1 MNLDLVVWL
10 YKQLMEESLMTDL
23 PKKHNTHQI
32 LTSYQYKEQPVDKG
46 YANRTLHID
55 LNQNTI
61 IEKPVTQQMK
71 DLFTG
76 GRGFAL
82 WLLWNAINDD
92 TRWDD
97 PENAL
102 VIANGPLCGTTAY
115 PGMGKST
122 VVTLSPLT
130 NSVIDSNGGGFFA
143 PFLKFSGF
151 DALEITGKA
160 AQEIIIVIDGNNQEV
175 RLELAPDE
183 VLNTYPLAG
192 ILTDLYAEDEQ
203 DRKNVSVIT
212 SGEAANHIRFA
223 GLNISFFDPKRQEVR
238 VKQAAR
244 GGSGRVFR
252 DKHLK
257 GIVVRFS
264 GISGSS
270 NHPAKPDLIR
280 KAGKRI
286 NQEITRYDAQQ
297 NNMREIG
304 TAHLV
309 EIMDHFDL
317 LPVHNFRYG
326 AHPEHVEIDSTTW
339 QQAFTQDKR
348 MDSCWLGCTLA
359 CSHGVD
365 GFELKTGPHAG
376 VKVLVDGPEYENA
389 AGLGSNIGVFDPEAI
404 LEMNFYC
411 DTYGVDTISFA
422 NSVAF
427 CMECYQEGILNEE
440 RTGGMD
446 LTWGNEKS
454 ALELLHQMA
463 RGEGFGVIVGQGTR
477 YMKSYFAEQFGAD
490 PAFLHDI
497 AMEVKGME
505 ISEYMTK
512 ESIAQ
517 QGGYG
522 MALKGGQHDEAWLIF
537 MDQVEKLLPSF
548 EAKAE
553 ALHYFPMW
561 RTWFSLNGLCK
572 LPWNDIKPI
581 DNKDTEHPERIPEHV
596 ENYTWVYE
604 GVTGKKVTPED
615 LIAQSERVY
624 NFQRVFNLRVGFG
637 TREHDF
643 PPYRAMGP
651 VTLDEYESRQDRYD
665 QQLQELVG
673 INPADFSTEE
683 KNARLRQYRE
693 DQYKQLLDVVYK
705 RRGWSNN
712 GIPTVEKITSLG
724 INLPEVIAVV
734 EKNL

>member
-1 MNLDLVVWL
+1 MSDPTTYL
-10 YKQLMEESLMTDL
+10 
-23 PKKHNTHQI
+23 NTH
-32 LTSYQYKEQPVDKG
+32 TVVASHTYQDQPIDKG
-46 YANRTLHID
+46 YANRTLHVD
-55 LNQNTI
+55 LGQKTI
-61 IEKPVTQQMK
+61 TEQPVTQEMK
-71 DLFTG
+71 DVFTG

-82 WLLWNAINDD
+82 RLLWNAINDD
-92 TRWDD
+92 SQWDD

-151 DALEITGKA
+151 DALSITGKA
-160 AQEIIIVIDGNNQEV
+160 ENEMIIVIDGNTHEI
-175 RLELAPDE
+175 RLEEAPE
-183 VLNTYPLAG
+183 EMLNTYPLAG
-192 ILTDLYAEDEQ
+192 LLTRMYALDDKDQ
-203 DRKNVSVIT
+203 KNVSVIT
-212 SGEAANHIRFA
+212 SGEAANHIRYA

-252 DKHLK
+252 DKKLK

-264 GISGSS
+264 GISGKS
-270 NHPAKPDLIR
+270 NNPAKPELIR
-280 KAGKRI
+280 AAGKRI
-286 NQEITRYDAQQ
+286 NAEITNYDAEQ

-326 AHPEHVEIDSTTW
+326 QHPEHVEIDSTTW
-339 QQAFTQDKR
+339 QKAFTQDKR

-359 CSHGVD
+359 CSHAVD
-365 GFELKTGPHAG
+365 GFSLKTGPHKG
-376 VKVLVDGPEYENA
+376 EKVLVDGPEYENA

-404 LEMNFYC
+404 IEMNFYC

-427 CMECYQEGILNEE
+427 CMECFQEGILNEE
-440 RTGGMD
+440 MTGGLD
-446 LTWGNEKS
+446 LSWGNQEN

-463 RGEGFGVIVGQGTR
+463 KGEGFGVIVGQGIR
-477 YMKSYFAEQFGAD
+477 YMKSYFAEEFGAD

-497 AMEVKGME
+497 GMEVKGME

-548 EAKAE
+548 EDKAE

-561 RTWFSLNGLCK
+561 RTWFSLHGLCK

-581 DNKDTEHPERIPEHV
+581 DNKDQDKPERIPEHV

-604 GVTGKKVTPED
+604 GVTGNPVKPED
-615 LIAQSERVY
+615 LITQSERVY

-637 TREHDF
+637 TKEHDY

-651 VTLDEYESRQDRYD
+651 VTVDEYESRMERYD
-665 QQLQELVG
+665 GQLKELVG
-673 INPADFSTEE
+673 VDPNGMDTEE
-683 KNARLRQYRE
+683 KVKTLRQFREEQYGKLMEAVYR
-693 DQYKQLLDVVYK
+693 
-705 RRGWSNN
+705 RRGWTEN
-712 GIPTVEKITSLG
+712 GIPTKEKLAELG
-724 INLPEVIAVV
+724 VDLPDVLAVI
-734 EKNL
+734 ENHN

>member
-1 MNLDLVVWL
+1 MTLVNEYL
-10 YKQLMEESLMTDL
+10 ASHQLVTKYPYEKRPIDR
-23 PKKHNTHQI
+23 
-32 LTSYQYKEQPVDKG
+32 G
-46 YANRTLHID
+46 YANRTLHINLSTD
-55 LNQNTI
+55 TI
-61 IEKPVTQQMK
+61 NEQPVTQQMK

-76 GRGFAL
+76 GRGFGL
-82 WLLWNAINDD
+82 WLLWNAVEAN
-92 TRWDD
+92 TRWHD

-102 VIANGPLCGTTAY
+102 VFANGPLCGTTAY

-130 NSVIDSNGGGFFA
+130 KSVIDSNGGGFFA

-160 AQEIIIVIDGNNQEV
+160 KDDVLIIIDGDTQEV
-175 RLELAPDE
+175 RIEKAPLE

-192 ILTDLYAEDEQ
+192 LLTEMYAHDER
-203 DRKNVSVIT
+203 DKKNVSVVT
-212 SGEAANHIRFA
+212 SGEAAEHIRYA
-223 GLNISFFDPKRQEVR
+223 GLNLSFYDPKRQEVR

-252 DKHLK
+252 DKGLK

-264 GISGSS
+264 DISGAN
-270 NHPAKPDLIR
+270 NHPAKPALIR
-280 KAGKRI
+280 KAGQRI
-286 NQEITRYDAQQ
+286 NREISQFDAQQ

-326 AHPEHVEIDSTTW
+326 SHPDHEGIDSTTW
-339 QQAFTQDKR
+339 HDAFTQDQR

-365 GFELKTGPHAG
+365 DFPLQTGPHAG
-376 VKVLVDGPEYENA
+376 EMVLVDGPEYENA
-389 AGLGSNIGVFDPEAI
+389 AGLGSNIGIFDPNAV
-404 LEMNFYC
+404 LELNFYC

-427 CMECYQEGILNEE
+427 CMECYAAGILNKE
-440 RTGGMD
+440 RTGGLD
-446 LTWGNEKS
+446 LSWGNAK
-454 ALELLHQMA
+454 AAAELLHQMA
-463 RGEGFGVIVGQGTR
+463 RGEGFGVLVGQGVR
-477 YMKSYFAEQFGAD
+477 YMKSHFAEEFNAD
-490 PAFLHDI
+490 PHFLEDI
-497 AMEVKGME
+497 GMEVKGME

-537 MDQVEKLLPSF
+537 MDQIDKQLPSF
-548 EAKAE
+548 EEKAE

-561 RTWFSLNGLCK
+561 RTWFSLHGLCK
-572 LPWNDIKPI
+572 LPWNDIKPT
-581 DNKDTEHPERIPEHV
+581 DNAEQEHPERIPEHV
-596 ENYTWVYE
+596 QNYTWVYE
-604 GVTGKKVTPED
+604 GVTGEQVDPGD
-615 LIAQSERVY
+615 LITQSERVY

-637 TREHDF
+637 TREHDY
-643 PPYRAMGP
+643 PPYRAIGP
-651 VTLDEYESRQDRYD
+651 VTAGEYESRQERYD
-665 QQLQELVG
+665 QQLAEITDKDLR
-673 INPADFSTEE
+673 DLSTNE
-683 KNARLRQYRE
+683 KVTLLREYRE
-693 DQYKQLLDVVYK
+693 QQYDQLMDAVYK
-705 RRGWSNN
+705 RRGWTEN
-712 GIPTVEKITSLG
+712 GIPTLEKLASLG
-724 INLPEVIAVV
+724 IDLPEVIKVV
-734 EKNL
+734 EQNL

>member
-1 MNLDLVVWL
+1 
-10 YKQLMEESLMTDL
+10 ME
-23 PKKHNTHQI
+23 NTKTLLKSHTVI
-32 LTSYQYKEQPVDKG
+32 ATYHYDDQPIEKG

-55 LNQNTI
+55 LTSKTI
-61 IEKPVTQQMK
+61 SEKPVTQQMK
-71 DLFTG
+71 DIFTG

-82 WLLWNAINDD
+82 RLLWNEINAD
-92 TRWDD
+92 TSWDD

-143 PFLKFSGF
+143 PYLKFSGF
-151 DALEITGKA
+151 DALSITGKA
-160 AQEIIIVIDGNNQEV
+160 DQEMIIVIDGDNQEI
-175 RLELAPDE
+175 RLEHAPNE

-192 ILTDLYAEDEQ
+192 QLTEMYAVDER
-203 DRKNVSVIT
+203 DRKNVSVVT
-212 SGEAANHIRFA
+212 SGEAADHIRYA
-223 GLNISFFDPKRQEVR
+223 GLNISFFDPKREEVR

-252 DKHLK
+252 EKKLK
-257 GIVVRFS
+257 GIVVHFS
-264 GISGSS
+264 SLTGSS
-270 NHPAKPDLIR
+270 NNPAKPDLIR

-286 NQEITRYDAQQ
+286 NNEIINYDAQQ

-326 AHPEHVEIDSTTW
+326 KHPEHIEIDSTTW

-348 MDSCWLGCTLA
+348 MDSCWLGCTMA

-365 GFELKTGPHAG
+365 GFAIKSGPHQG
-376 VKVLVDGPEYENA
+376 EKVLVDGPEYENA

-427 CMECYQEGILNEE
+427 CMECYQEGILNEKI
-440 RTGGMD
+440 TGGID
-446 LTWGNEKS
+446 LSWGNAEG

-463 RGEGFGVIVGQGTR
+463 RGEGFGVIVGQGVR
-477 YMKSYFAEQFGAD
+477 YMKSYFVEEFGAD
-490 PAFLHDI
+490 GSFLNDI
-497 AMEVKGME
+497 GMEVKGME

-537 MDQVEKLLPSF
+537 MDAVENQLPTM
-548 EAKAE
+548 EDKAE

-561 RTWFSLNGLCK
+561 RTWFSLHGLCK

-581 DNKDTEHPERIPEHV
+581 DNNDQDHPERIPEHV

-604 GVTGKKVTPED
+604 GVTGDKVSPQD
-615 LIAQSERVY
+615 LIIQSERVY

-637 TREHDF
+637 TKEHDY

-651 VTLDEYESRQDRYD
+651 VTADEYESRQDRYD
-665 QQLQELVG
+665 QQLKEKLGLDPSQL
-673 INPADFSTEE
+673 STKE
-683 KNARLRQYRE
+683 KMARLRDYRQGQYE
-693 DQYKQLLDVVYK
+693 KLLGYVYK
-705 RRGWSNN
+705 RRGWNER
-712 GIPTVEKITSLG
+712 GIPTEEKLKDLG
-724 INLPEVIAVV
+724 IDLPDVLEVI
-734 EKNL
+734 KQYS

>member
-1 MNLDLVVWL
+1 
-10 YKQLMEESLMTDL
+10 MTEIMDYL
-23 PKKHNTHQI
+23 KSHQI
-32 LTSYQYKEQPVDKG
+32 AKKYNYKKQPVEQG
-46 YANRTLHID
+46 YANRTLHIN
-55 LNQNTI
+55 LSKNTI
-61 IEKPVTQQMK
+61 KEKPVTQQMK

-82 WLLWNAINDD
+82 WLLWNAVTETTSWN
-92 TRWDD
+92 D

-102 VIANGPLCGTTAY
+102 IIANGPLCGTTAY

-160 AQEIIIVIDGNNQEV
+160 KEDTIIVIDGDNQEI
-175 RLELAPDE
+175 RIEKAPEE
-183 VLNTYPLAG
+183 VVNTYPLAG
-192 ILTDLYAEDEQ
+192 ILTEMYAKDER
-203 DRKNVSVIT
+203 DKKNVSVIT
-212 SGEAANHIRFA
+212 SGEAANHIRYA
-223 GLNISFFDPKRQEVR
+223 GLNISFYDPRRGEVR

-270 NHPAKPDLIR
+270 NNPAKPDLVR

-286 NQEITRYDAQQ
+286 NQEITKYDAQQ

-317 LPVHNFRYG
+317 LPVHNFQFG
-326 AHPEHVEIDSTTW
+326 THPGHAGIDSTTW
-339 QQAFTQDKR
+339 QNAFTQDKR

-359 CSHGVD
+359 CSHAVD
-365 GFELKTGPHAG
+365 GFPLKTGPHAG
-376 VKVLVDGPEYENA
+376 EKVLVDGPEYENA
-389 AGLGSNIGVFDPEAI
+389 AGLGSNIGVFDPDEI

-427 CMECYQEGILNEE
+427 CMECFQEGILNIDQ
-440 RTGGMD
+440 TGGVD
-446 LTWGNEKS
+446 LSWGKAES

-463 RGEGFGVIVGQGTR
+463 RGEGFGVIVGQGIR
-477 YMKSYFAEQFGAD
+477 YMKTYFVEEFGAD
-490 PAFLHDI
+490 PGFLHDI
-497 AMEVKGME
+497 GMEVKGME
-505 ISEYMTK
+505 ISEYITK

-522 MALKGGQHDEAWLIF
+522 MALKGGSHDEAWLIF
-537 MDQVEKLLPSF
+537 MDQIDKQLPTF
-548 EAKAE
+548 DDKAE

-561 RTWFSLNGLCK
+561 RTWFSLHGLCK

-581 DNKDTEHPERIPEHV
+581 NNAEQDQPERIPEHV

-604 GVTGKKVTPED
+604 GVTGDKVTPDD
-615 LIAQSERVY
+615 LITQSERVY

-637 TREHDF
+637 TREHDY

-651 VTLDEYESRQDRYD
+651 VTADEYESRQDRYD
-665 QQLQELVG
+665 KQLDDFIGLD
-673 INPADFSTEE
+673 PAGLSTED
-683 KNARLRQYRE
+683 KLSRLRKYRE
-693 DQYKQLLDVVYK
+693 EQYEKLLEVVYR
-705 RRGWSNN
+705 RRGWSGN
-712 GIPTVEKITSLG
+712 GIPTKQKLNSLG
-724 INLPEVIAVV
+724 IDLPDVLAVV
-734 EKNL
+734 EKHL

>member
-1 MNLDLVVWL
+1 
-10 YKQLMEESLMTDL
+10 MTKIKNYL
-23 PKKHNTHQI
+23 KSHEIVAEYTYEQ
-32 LTSYQYKEQPVDKG
+32 QPVVHG
-46 YANRTLHID
+46 YANRTLHIN
-55 LNQNTI
+55 LTQNTI
-61 IEKPVTQQMK
+61 EEKPVTQQMK

-82 WLLWNAINDD
+82 WLLWNAVTDK
-92 TRWDD
+92 TSWDD

-102 VIANGPLCGTTAY
+102 IIANGPLCGTTAY

-130 NSVIDSNGGGFFA
+130 NSIIDSNGGGFFA

-160 AQEIIIVIDGNNQEV
+160 EEDSIIVIDGNTQQIRIEK
-175 RLELAPDE
+175 APEE

-192 ILTDLYAEDEQ
+192 ILTEMYAKDER
-203 DRKNVSVIT
+203 DRKNVSVVT
-212 SGEAANHIRFA
+212 SGEAANHIRYA
-223 GLNISFFDPKRQEVR
+223 GLNISFFDPRREEVR

-264 GISGSS
+264 GLTGAS
-270 NHPAKPDLIR
+270 NNPAKPDLIR

-286 NQEITRYDAQQ
+286 NQEITKYDAQQ

-326 AHPEHVEIDSTTW
+326 THPDHVNIDSTTW
-339 QQAFTQDKR
+339 QKAFTQDKR
-348 MDSCWLGCTLA
+348 MDSCWLGCTMA

-365 GFELKTGPHAG
+365 GFALKTGPHKG
-376 VKVLVDGPEYENA
+376 EKVLVDGPEYESA

-427 CMECYQEGILNEE
+427 CMECFQEGILNLE
-440 RTGGMD
+440 RTGGID
-446 LTWGNEKS
+446 LTWGNSES
-454 ALELLHQMA
+454 ALELLHQMSH
-463 RGEGFGVIVGQGTR
+463 GEGFGLTVGQGTR
-477 YMKSYFAEQFGAD
+477 YMKSHFAEEFGGD
-490 PAFLHDI
+490 PGFLHDI

-537 MDQVEKLLPSF
+537 IDQIDKQLPTF
-548 EAKAE
+548 EDKAE

-561 RTWFSLNGLCK
+561 RTWFSLHGLCK
-572 LPWNDIKPI
+572 LPWNDIKPLN
-581 DNKDTEHPERIPEHV
+581 NKEQDHPERIPEHM

-604 GVTGKKVTPED
+604 GLTGNKVTTED

-637 TREHDF
+637 TREHDYL
-643 PPYRAMGP
+643 PYRAVGP
-651 VTLDEYESRQDRYD
+651 VTEDEYESRQDRYD
-665 QQLQELVG
+665 QQLKDLVG
-673 INPADFSTEE
+673 IDPAGLSTDE
-683 KNARLRQYRE
+683 KKNRLRKYRE
-693 DQYKQLLDVVYK
+693 NQYEQLLDAVYK
-705 RRGWSNN
+705 RRGWSEN
-712 GIPTVEKITSLG
+712 GIPTKEKLVSLG
-724 INLPEVIAVV
+724 IDLPEVLQIV
-734 EKNL
+734 EKNQ

>member
-1 MNLDLVVWL
+1 MTEINNLLN
-10 YKQLMEESLMTDL
+10 SHTII
-23 PKKHNTHQI
+23 NTF
-32 LTSYQYKEQPVDKG
+32 SYPEQAVEKG

-55 LNQNTI
+55 LSQKEI
-61 IEKPVTQQMK
+61 SIQPVTQLMK
-71 DLFTG
+71 DIFTG

-82 WLLWNAINDD
+82 WLLWNAVKDD
-92 TRWDD
+92 SKWDD

-143 PFLKFSGF
+143 PYLKFSGF
-151 DALEITGKA
+151 DALAITGKA
-160 AQEIIIVIDGNNQEV
+160 EKDLIIVIDGDTQEV
-175 RLELAPDE
+175 RLEEAPE
-183 VLNTYPLAG
+183 EALNTYPLSG
-192 ILTDLYAEDEQ
+192 ILTEMYAKDERDQ
-203 DRKNVSVIT
+203 KNISVIT
-212 SGEAANHIRFA
+212 SGEAANYIRYA
-223 GLNISFFDPKRQEVR
+223 GLNISFYDPKRQEVR

-257 GIVVRFS
+257 GIVIRYS

-270 NHPAKPDLIR
+270 NNPAKPDLIR

-286 NQEITRYDAQQ
+286 NSEISSYDAQQ

-326 AHPEHVEIDSTTW
+326 KHPEHVEIDSTTW
-339 QQAFTQDKR
+339 QQAFTQDNR
-348 MDSCWLGCTLA
+348 MDSCWLGCTMA

-365 GFELKTGPHAG
+365 GFQLKTGPHQG
-376 VKVLVDGPEYENA
+376 EKVLVDGPEYENA

-404 LEMNFYC
+404 IEMNFYC

-427 CMECYQEGILNEE
+427 CMECYQEGILNQE
-440 RTGGMD
+440 RTGGLD
-446 LTWGNEKS
+446 LTWGRADS
-454 ALELLHQMA
+454 ALELLHQMS
-463 RGEGFGVIVGQGTR
+463 RGKGFGVIVGQGIR
-477 YMKSYFAEQFGAD
+477 YMKTYFAEEYGAD
-490 PAFLHDI
+490 LNFLQDI
-497 AMEVKGME
+497 GMEVKGME

-537 MDQVEKLLPSF
+537 IDQVEKLLPSF

-561 RTWFSLNGLCK
+561 RTWFSIHGLCK

-581 DNKDTEHPERIPEHV
+581 DNKDREHPERIPEHV

-604 GVTGKKVTPED
+604 GVTGTKVTPDD
-615 LIAQSERVY
+615 LILQSERVY

-637 TREHDF
+637 TKEHDYL
-643 PPYRAMGP
+643 PYRAMGP
-651 VTLDEYESRQDRYD
+651 VTVDEYESRQERYD
-665 QQLQELVG
+665 GQLKDLIG
-673 INPADFSTEE
+673 IDPAGLSSKE
-683 KNARLRQYRE
+683 KLARVRQYRE
-693 DQYKQLLDVVYK
+693 SQYEKLLAVVYK
-705 RRGWSNN
+705 RRGWTKN
-712 GIPTVEKITSLG
+712 GIPTIEKLISLG
-724 INLPEVIAVV
+724 IDLPEVVNIV
-734 EKNL
+734 EKYS

>member
-1 MNLDLVVWL
+1 MSEINSYLKTHKIISSYD
-10 YKQLMEESLMTDL
+10 YQEQL
-23 PKKHNTHQI
+23 
-32 LTSYQYKEQPVDKG
+32 VDKG

-55 LNQNTI
+55 LSKKEIT
-61 IEKPVTQQMK
+61 EKPVTQQMK

-92 TRWDD
+92 TSWDD

-160 AQEIIIVIDGNNQEV
+160 DKDLIIVIDGNNHQV
-175 RLELAPDE
+175 RLEEAPE
-183 VLNTYPLAG
+183 ETLNTYPLAG
-192 ILTDLYAEDEQ
+192 ILTEMYALDERDQ
-203 DRKNVSVIT
+203 KNVSVIT
-212 SGEAANHIRFA
+212 SGEAANHIRYA
-223 GLNISFFDPKRQEVR
+223 GLNISYFDPKRQEVR

-252 DKHLK
+252 EKNLK
-257 GIVVRFS
+257 GIVVRYA

-270 NHPAKPDLIR
+270 NNPAKPDLIR

-286 NQEITRYDAQQ
+286 NQEISKYDEQQ

-317 LPVHNFRYG
+317 LPVNNFRFG
-326 AHPEHVEIDSTTW
+326 THPEHVKIDSTTW
-339 QQAFTQDKR
+339 HEAFTQDKR
-348 MDSCWLGCTLA
+348 MDSCWLGCTMA

-376 VKVLVDGPEYENA
+376 EKVLVDGPEYENA

-404 LEMNFYC
+404 IEMNFYC

-422 NSVAF
+422 NTVAF
-427 CMECYQEGILNEE
+427 CMECFQYGILTVEQ
-440 RTGGMD
+440 TGGLD
-446 LTWGNEKS
+446 LSWGNAIS
-454 ALELLHQMA
+454 ALDLLHQMA
-463 RGEGFGVIVGQGTR
+463 RGEGFGVVVGQGTR
-477 YMKSYFAEQFGAD
+477 YLKTYFAEEFGGD

-537 MDQVEKLLPSF
+537 MDQVENLLPTF
-548 EAKAE
+548 EDKAE

-561 RTWFSLNGLCK
+561 RTWFSIHGLCK

-581 DNKDTEHPERIPEHV
+581 DNKDTDQPERIPEHV

-604 GVTGKKVTPED
+604 GVTGNKVSPED
-615 LIAQSERVY
+615 LIDQSERVY

-643 PPYRAMGP
+643 VPYRAMGP
-651 VTLDEYESRQDRYD
+651 VTDEEYESRQERYD
-665 QQLQELVG
+665 KQLNELVN
-673 INPADFSTEE
+673 IDPAGLSTSE
-683 KNARLRQYRE
+683 KNATLRKYRE
-693 DQYKQLLDVVYK
+693 DQYLKLLNVVYK
-705 RRGWSNN
+705 RRGWTSN
-712 GIPTVEKITSLG
+712 GIPTIEKLSSLG
-724 INLPEVIAVV
+724 IDLPDVLAVV
-734 EKNL
+734 ENHQ